1 MILVYSLISY
11 SQYCYGDNYLGWDK
25 FLHVVHSASIYGLS
39 YHLYHCQ
46 LHNDREGSIV
56 FSVSLTSL
64 FGLSKELYDL
74 KKKSFFS
81 YKDLIADGVGIVI
94 GFFLFTGGL

>member
-1 MILVYSLISY
+1 MLLVYSLISF
-11 SQYCYGDNYLGWDK
+11 SQFYYQDDFFGKDK
-25 FLHVVHSASIYGLS
+25 FLHVIHSASIYGLS

-56 FSVSLTSL
+56 FSVSITSL

-81 YKDLIADGVGIVI
+81 YKDLIADGVGILI
-94 GFFLFTGGL
+94 GYFVFTGGL